1 VARRFLKPSA
11 LAPAPGYSQG
21 VTVSGGHTTWT
32 AGQVAFDSEGGV
44 VGEGDIVAQTR
55 KTFENLAAVLHE
67 AGATFADV
75 VKLNYF
81 VTDITQVAEIRAV
94 RDEFVDTERP
104 PASTLVQVAGLVR
117 PELLIEIEAVVVLED
132 Q

>member
-1 VARRFLKPSA
+1 MPRRILKPSS

-21 VTVSGGHTTWT
+21 ITVTGGHTTWT
-32 AGQVAFDSEGGV
+32 AGQVAFDSDGNV

-55 KTFENLAAVLHE
+55 QTFENLGAVLRE

-81 VTDITQVAEIRAV
+81 VTDVSRVAEIRAV